1 MKLKNSVKSAME
13 ELGLKTLRKH
23 QNKPI
28 DSLLNGK
35 DTLVIYP
42 TSSGKSAIFQIP
54 ALVKAK
60 DNKWTLVIEPTIS
73 LIHDQVK
80 RLKDLGIAAEYITGN
95 NVHKHDEILGK
106 LNKLTFLYVTP
117 ERLQSSSFCYAVDQ
131 NNPWLVVVDE
141 AHCVLDWGYT
151 FRTSYLNI
159 KAFIK
164 SLKRRPV
171 IVALTAT
178 APQENRAV
186 LCKLLGMKKQDIY
199 THDLNRENI
208 ILLREDC
215 RGLTL
220 KQRLGRINYNIKKY
234 MRDGRTV
241 IYCATRRYCD
251 IVYNYLSDR
260 FPGQVTKCHGF
271 MDMPHREKHE
281 LQFIKGKKRIMVAT
295 TAFGM
300 GVDVPD
306 IRLVL
311 HFNLP
316 LSTIDYY
323 QQIGRAGR
331 DGNTSHAVMLYHPD
345 DIELNTSLVKQQE
358 NPSVQGWLEKRLE
371 EMTDIAQSEKCL
383 TKELLHALG
392 EEKPKPCGRCTNCQR
407 NRRTLG

>member
-1 MKLKNSVKSAME
+1 MKLKNSVKSAMA

-23 QNKPI
+23 QNGPI

-54 ALVKAK
+54 ALVNAQHK
-60 DNKWTLVIEPTIS
+60 KWTLVIEPTIS

-95 NVHKHDEILGK
+95 NVQKHDDILDR
-106 LNKLTFLYVTP
+106 LDKLTFLYVTP
-117 ERLQSSSFCYAVDQ
+117 ERLQSNSFYYTVSQ

-151 FRTSYLNI
+151 FRSSYLNI
-159 KAFIK
+159 KSFIK

-178 APQENRAV
+178 APQENRPV
-186 LCKLLGMKKQDIY
+186 LCKALGMKKQDIY

-234 MRDGRTV
+234 TKDGRAV

-316 LSTIDYY
+316 LSAIDYY

-345 DIELNTSLVKQQE
+345 DIELNTSLLKQQE
-358 NPSVQGWLEKRLE
+358 NPSIQSWLEKRLE
-371 EMTDIAQSEKCL
+371 EMIDIARSEKCL
-383 TKELLHALG
+383 TKELLRALG

-407 NRRTLG
+407 NRRMLG